1 MRVVVSKSSLQINGI
16 STTELYESEC
26 SISAKSFDYARTI
39 GENNELNMSL
49 RGFRFRRENRRC
61 YR

>member
-39 GENNELNMSL
+39 GENNEINMSL
-49 RGFRFRRENRRC
+49 RGLRFISG
-61 YR
+61 

>member
-1 MRVVVSKSSLQINGI
+1 MVFLPSD
-16 STTELYESEC
+16 LYESEC
-26 SISAKSFDYARTI
+26 SISAKSFGSKGTI